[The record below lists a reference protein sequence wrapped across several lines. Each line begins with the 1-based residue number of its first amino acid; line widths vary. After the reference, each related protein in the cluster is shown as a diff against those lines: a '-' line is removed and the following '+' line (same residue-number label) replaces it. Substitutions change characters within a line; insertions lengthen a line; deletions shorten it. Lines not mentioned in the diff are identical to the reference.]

1 MRRIKSKKNNTK
13 KLLIILLLVCSFTI
27 SLSYARYTSEF
38 SSSNQ
43 VRVAKS
49 GELTLV
55 EKLNGEIENNNLDVA
70 NNYSHEI
77 VSGGFIDKEVYIEFK
92 NNEISTYLFLVID
105 SINWSYD
112 EISKKISVINNN
124 SSLLSFD
131 INTAWN
137 FLEEVS
143 NENKLVFYLLVDVN
157 NNENNNNKYEV
168 MSQIDVGLITVNDE
182 EIINNSSLR
191 FNAYSIQKNDDINE
205 IDAWNYLNYN

>member
-77 VSGGFIDKEVYIEFK
+77 VSGGFIDKEVYIEFT

-131 INTAWN
+131 IDAKWI

-143 NENKLVFYLLVDVN
+143 NESKLVFYHLVDVN
-157 NNENNNNKYEV
+157 NNEINNKYEV
-168 MSQIDVGLITVNDE
+168 MSQIDVGLITVNDG

>member
-1 MRRIKSKKNNTK
+1 MRRIKSKKIKTK
-13 KLLIILLLVCSFTI
+13 KMLIILLLVCSFTI

-70 NNYSHEI
+70 NNYNHEI
-77 VSGGFIDKEVYIEFK
+77 VSGGFIDKEVYIEFT

-131 INTAWN
+131 IDAKWI

-143 NENKLVFYLLVDVN
+143 NESKLVFYHLVDAN
-157 NNENNNNKYEV
+157 NNEINNKYEV

>member
-1 MRRIKSKKNNTK
+1 MRRIKSKKNNKK

-38 SSSNQ
+38 SSSDQ
-43 VRVAKS
+43 IRVAKS

-55 EKLNGEIENNNLDVA
+55 EKLNGEVENNNLDIA

-77 VSGGFIDKEVYIEFK
+77 VSGGFIDKEVYIEFT
-92 NNEISTYLFLVID
+92 NTEVSTYLFLVVD
-105 SINWSYD
+105 NVNWTYD
-112 EISKKISVINNN
+112 NVSKKIRVMNNN

-131 INTAWN
+131 IDTKWI

-143 NENKLVFYLLVDVN
+143 NENKLVFYHLVDVN
-157 NNENNNNKYEV
+157 NNESDNKYEV
-168 MSQIDVGLITVNDE
+168 MNQIEVGLITVNDK

-191 FNAYSIQKNDDINE
+191 FNVYSIQKNDGINE
-205 IDAWNYLNYN
+205 MDAWNYLNYN

>member
-1 MRRIKSKKNNTK
+1 MRRIKSKKNNKK

-77 VSGGFIDKEVYIEFK
+77 VSGGFIDKEVYIEFT

-112 EISKKISVINNN
+112 EISKKINVINNN

-131 INTAWN
+131 IDAKWI

-143 NENKLVFYLLVDVN
+143 NESKLVFYHLVDVN
-157 NNENNNNKYEV
+157 NNEINNKYEV

>member
-1 MRRIKSKKNNTK
+1 MRRIKSKKNNKK
-13 KLLIILLLVCSFTI
+13 KLLIILLLVCSFTT

-77 VSGGFIDKEVYIEFK
+77 VSGGFIDKEVYIEFT

-131 INTAWN
+131 IDAKWI

-143 NENKLVFYLLVDVN
+143 NESKLVFYHLVDVN
-157 NNENNNNKYEV
+157 NNEINNKYEV